1 MKIVTILGSPHG
13 TKGNTGRLLDPL
25 FRAVK
30 SRGAD
35 AVLLS
40 LAELAVRPCCACD
53 TCHKT
58 GRCAVR
64 DDFAT
69 IRQAMLDADGLVLA
83 SPNYI
88 FSVSAQMKCLL
99 DRCCGPL
106 HTIAL
111 DGKYA
116 AAVVTSGGS
125 GSAEVEAYLLRFL
138 RAMGCWTVGSVGAEG
153 WKLADHA
160 ASADVLQAA
169 ANLGTRLV
177 EAIERKETF
186 PDQAEERRAFY
197 ERMKALMTARKA
209 EWPFEYEYWHS
220 LGRL

>member
-13 TKGNTGRLLDPL
+13 TKGSTGRLLDPL

-138 RAMGCWTVGSVGAEG
+138 RAMGCWTVGSVGAEA
-153 WKLADHA
+153 WKLANPATAGPALEA
-160 ASADVLQAA
+160 AST
-169 ANLGTRLV
+169 LGVRLC
-177 EAIERKETF
+177 EAIEGKVAFADQAAERQAFYSRMKELMILRKE
-186 PDQAEERRAFY
+186 
-197 ERMKALMTARKA
+197 
-209 EWPFEYEYWHS
+209 EWPFEYDYWHS
-220 LGRL
+220 MGRL